1 MVDEMEEAKRMSNLG
16 AYQWLTTAAK
26 KVRGPN
32 LVLIIAGTGAA
43 VYKGSE
49 IVVKKTVKEFK
60 KKIRIH
66 QLTEIADTKVYSVTA
81 EGISNEGLAFKIG
94 DQFRVLETD
103 KDAILIEKIDDD
115 NNPYFVS
122 EELLM
127 NISNYK
133 C

>member
-1 MVDEMEEAKRMSNLG
+1 MSNLG

-26 KVRGPN
+26 KVGGPKN
-32 LVLIIAGTGAA
+32 LVLIIAGTGAV

-49 IVVKKTVKEFK
+49 IVVKKTV
-60 KKIRIH
+60 
-66 QLTEIADTKVYSVTA
+66 TEIADTKVYSVTA

-103 KDAILIEKIDDD
+103 KDAVLIEKIDDD

-122 EELLM
+122 EELLT

-133 C
+133 R

>member
-1 MVDEMEEAKRMSNLG
+1 MSNLG

-26 KVRGPN
+26 KVGDPKN

-43 VYKGSE
+43 VYKSSE
-49 IVVKKTVKEFK
+49 IVVK

-66 QLTEIADTKVYSVTA
+66 QLTEMADTKVYSVTA
-81 EGISNEGLAFKIG
+81 ESISNEGLAFKIG

-103 KDAILIEKIDDD
+103 KDAVLIEKIDDD
-115 NNPYFVS
+115 DNPYFVS
-122 EELLM
+122 EKLLT

>member
-16 AYQWLTTAAK
+16 TYQWLTTAAK
-26 KVRGPN
+26 KVGGPKN

-49 IVVKKTVKEFK
+49 IVVKKTVKKIK

-66 QLTEIADTKVYSVTA
+66 QLTEMADTKVYSVTA

-94 DQFRVLETD
+94 DQFRVLETN
-103 KDAILIEKIDDD
+103 KDAVLMEKIGDD

-122 EELLM
+122 EELLENM
-127 NISNYK
+127 EV